1 MVGLTYLLILEP
13 IERFR
18 SGHLHGHH
26 AICGPPTLLQS
37 TILLS
42 SYSAL
47 YPEVGGLSGR
57 VSREFPREVL
67 KWWSMQRLMLFCERR
82 EYNFNSQSGILS
94 ELYF

>member
-37 TILLS
+37 TILL
-42 SYSAL
+42 L
-47 YPEVGGLSGR
+47 IGGFNILCA
-57 VSREFPREVL
+57 SRF
-67 KWWSMQRLMLFCERR
+67 
-82 EYNFNSQSGILS
+82 
-94 ELYF
+94 